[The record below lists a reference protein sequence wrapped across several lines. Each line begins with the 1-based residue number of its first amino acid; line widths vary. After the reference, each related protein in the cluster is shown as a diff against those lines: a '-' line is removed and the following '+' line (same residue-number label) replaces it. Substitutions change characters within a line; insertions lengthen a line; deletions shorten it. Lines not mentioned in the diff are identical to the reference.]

1 MTEEIRRIGSDEV
14 PSEPERGSDDDALQ
28 SLTTEG
34 GHADVSPGISSKDK
48 KDKEIEDYPRPLA
61 VVGVSVL

>member
-1 MTEEIRRIGSDEV
+1 MTEEIMRIGSDDI
-14 PSEPERGSDDDALQ
+14 SSGPETSSKDALQ
-28 SLTTEG
+28 SLSSKDG
-34 GHADVSPGISSKDK
+34 PADLSFPGIYSRDK